1 MTKIGFDNQKYI
13 EMQSKRI
20 LERIAQFGD
29 KLYLEFGGKL
39 FDDYH
44 ASRVLP
50 GFLPDTKINML
61 VQLKD
66 SAEIIIAIHAGDIER
81 NKIRNDLDIAY
92 DREVLRLIDAFRKK
106 GLLVSGV
113 VVTRY
118 RGQASVDAFADRLSQ
133 LGIRV
138 YRHYPIEGY
147 PQNPQ
152 LIVSEDGFGK
162 NEFVETTRPLVVV
175 TAPGPGS
182 GKLAVCL
189 SQVYQEFR
197 RGVRAG
203 YAKFETFPIWNLPL
217 THPVNL
223 AYEAATTDLDDVNMI
238 DPFHLE
244 AYGIT
249 TVNYNR
255 DVEAFPVLNS
265 MFKHI
270 YNESPYKSPT
280 DMGVNMVGF
289 CIKDDGIVREAANQ
303 EIIRRYYQ
311 AACAYK
317 RGQLSKDQVYKAEMI
332 MTRSGLSLDDRI
344 VATAARARAEETGA
358 PAFAIELPDGRIVTG
373 KTGSMVGAAAGAL
386 ANALKALA
394 DIPDDIDLIAPIVLQ
409 PIRDLKT
416 QNFGSEN
423 PRLHSDEFLYALS
436 ICAATNPMAALALK
450 QLPKLRGCE
459 AHASVILSR
468 VDTETYRHLGLNCTC
483 EPERETGRMLDWK

>member
-1 MTKIGFDNQKYI
+1 MKKIGFDNQKYI
-13 EMQSKRI
+13 EMQSRRI
-20 LERIAQFGD
+20 LERIDRFGD

-61 VQLKD
+61 VALRD

-118 RGQASVDAFADRLSQ
+118 RGQPSVDAFAERLEQ

-152 LIVSEDGFGK
+152 LIVSDAGFGK

-217 THPVNL
+217 RHPVNL

-244 AYGIT
+244 AYGVT

-265 MFKHI
+265 MFDGI
-270 YNESPYKSPT
+270 YGESPYKSPT

-289 CIKDDGIVREAANQ
+289 CITDDAVVQEAANQ
-303 EIIRRYYQ
+303 EIVRRYFQ

-317 RGQLSKDQVYKAEMI
+317 RGQIHKDQVYKAEMI
-332 MTRSGLSLDDRI
+332 MNRSGLSIEDRK
-344 VATAARARAEETGA
+344 VAVAARNRAKETGA
-358 PAFAIELPDGRIVTG
+358 PAFAIELADGRIVTG
-373 KTGSMVGAAAGAL
+373 RTGSMVGAAAGAL
-386 ANALKALA
+386 ANALKTLA
-394 DIPDDIDLIAPIVLQ
+394 DIPEEIDLIAPIVLQ

-416 QNFGSEN
+416 KHFGSEN

-436 ICAATNPMAALALK
+436 ISGATNPMAAQALK

-459 AHASVILSR
+459 AHSSVILSH
-468 VDTETYRHLGLNCTC
+468 VDTDTYRHLGLNCTC
-483 EPERETGRMLDWK
+483 EPERETNRLFIN

>member
-1 MTKIGFDNQKYI
+1 MVKIGFDNQKYI
-13 EMQSKRI
+13 EMQSQRI
-20 LERIAQFGD
+20 LERIAKFGD

-61 VQLKD
+61 EALRD
-66 SAEIIIAIHAGDIER
+66 DAEIIIAIHAGDIER

-118 RGQASVDAFADRLSQ
+118 REQPSVDAFAERLER

-152 LIVSEDGFGK
+152 LIVSEAGFGK

-217 THPVNL
+217 QHPVNL

-244 AYGIT
+244 AYGVT

-265 MFKHI
+265 MFNHI
-270 YNESPYKSPT
+270 YGESPYHSPT

-289 CIKDDGIVREAANQ
+289 CITDDAVVQEAAKQ
-303 EIIRRYYQ
+303 EIVRRYYQ

-317 RGQLSKDQVYKAEMI
+317 RGQIGKDQVYKAEMI
-332 MTRSGLSLDDRI
+332 MNRTGLTVNDRK
-344 VATAARARAEETGA
+344 VAGAARELAAETGA
-358 PAFAIELPDGRIVTG
+358 PAFAIELNDGRIVTG
-373 KTGSMVGAAAGAL
+373 RTGSMIGAAAGAL
-386 ANALKALA
+386 ANALKVLA
-394 DIPDDIDLIAPIVLQ
+394 NIPKDIDLIAPIVLQ

-416 QNFGSEN
+416 KHFGSEN

-436 ICAATNPMAALALK
+436 ICAATNPMAARALK

-459 AHASVILSR
+459 AHSSVILSH
-468 VDTETYRHLGLNCTC
+468 VDTDTYRHLGLNCTC
-483 EPERETGRMLDWK
+483 EPERETNRLFDRN